1 MGNVKLLNAALIY
14 RSLLP
19 AFEQHTVP
27 ASTEYM
33 MRSVYTQ
40 VRALGPPHCASWVG
54 SYRNSVDT
62 PHEADSITEERKM
75 LALFQPQFLPT
86 ALLNNLEHILTPLK
100 LAARAQQSFLKSHI
114 PPQLEVKN
122 VLFFFIRQSKY
133 SLELLFCH
141 RIQDRRKCSG
151 GFFYSTVKHTKLVST
166 VLLLSVSWINNWEWD
181 SKPLSSGWVQTVSVQ
196 TVESDSSAFPP
207 FLAPATPWTF
217 LNFFRKR
224 QRLGK
229 EVKTKS

>member
-14 RSLLP
+14 WSLLP

-33 MRSVYTQ
+33 MHSLSTQ
-40 VRALGPPHCASWVG
+40 VRALGPPHCASRVG

-62 PHEADSITEERKM
+62 LHEADSITEERKM
-75 LALFQPQFLPT
+75 FALSQPQFLPT

-141 RIQDRRKCSG
+141 RIQDRTKCSG

-166 VLLLSVSWINNWEWD
+166 VLLLSVS
-181 SKPLSSGWVQTVSVQ
+181 
-196 TVESDSSAFPP
+196 
-207 FLAPATPWTF
+207 
-217 LNFFRKR
+217 
-224 QRLGK
+224 
-229 EVKTKS
+229 

>member
-14 RSLLP
+14 WSSLP
-19 AFEQHTVP
+19 AFEQHTAP
-27 ASTEYM
+27 ASTEYTM
-33 MRSVYTQ
+33 HSVSTQ
-40 VRALGPPHCASWVG
+40 VRALGPPHRASWVG

-75 LALFQPQFLPT
+75 LALSQPQFLPT
-86 ALLNNLEHILTPLK
+86 ALLNNILTPLK
-100 LAARAQQSFLKSHI
+100 LAARAQQSFLKNHI

-141 RIQDRRKCSG
+141 RIQDRTKCSG

-166 VLLLSVSWINNWEWD
+166 VLLLSVS
-181 SKPLSSGWVQTVSVQ
+181 
-196 TVESDSSAFPP
+196 
-207 FLAPATPWTF
+207 
-217 LNFFRKR
+217 
-224 QRLGK
+224 
-229 EVKTKS
+229 